1 MNFLTVFILLIA
13 EDTFDGGD
21 VPFFAAG
28 CQDAVLRKYVSD
40 TVQMNIFMISFKAQ
54 FF

>member
-21 VPFFAAG
+21 VPFFSAG
-28 CQDAVLRKYVSD
+28 CQDAVLHTIFLVE
-40 TVQMNIFMISFKAQ
+40 NIDFMLLSN
-54 FF
+54 